1 MKHIL
6 RSGGGGE
13 LLIENQRF
21 KRTFQQ
27 ITNFPDQKIKFP
39 DNSLTLKKTFLN
51 SVLHDYIII
60 NSEEM
65 CFAMD
70 TYEPADE
77 DEIPLEVG
85 KILQVKQK
93 NIDGWWLVR

>member
-1 MKHIL
+1 VHFI
-6 RSGGGGE
+6 
-13 LLIENQRF
+13 
-21 KRTFQQ
+21 
-27 ITNFPDQKIKFP
+27 D
-39 DNSLTLKKTFLN
+39 
-51 SVLHDYIII
+51 
-60 NSEEM
+60 SEEM
-65 CFAMD
+65 CYAMD